1 MLTRIVTK
9 RHGKFAVDVHGTQVH
24 MPVVDSDRRIQETS
38 VGTVVSVVRFGR
50 FVALSWVRGGGSSA
64 VSELGLDRF
73 AHAIHL
79 SKVNGFR
86 VTDCGARLR
95 LQCQP

>member
-9 RHGKFAVDVHGTQVH
+9 RYRKFAVDVHGTQVH
-24 MPVVDSDRRIQETS
+24 MPVVDSDRRVQKTI
-38 VGTVVSVVRFGR
+38 VGTVISVIRFGC
-50 FVALSWVRGGGSSA
+50 FVALTWVRGGGSSA
-64 VSELGLDRF
+64 VRELGLDRF
-73 AHAIHL
+73 ARAIHL